1 MITYTVT
8 LSSAEDDALSY
19 VAHSQQEWIDNAI
32 HERARLAIDEIAQ
45 ITIAKC
51 LELNIQIP
59 GSKDE
64 MVALGFEMGWVSA
77 SSQRSQETQNII

>member
-45 ITIAKC
+45 ITIVKC